1 MKKIITTSLI
11 IVCGSIAF
19 AQNNVGIG
27 TTTPNTSAALDI
39 SSTTKGLLIPR
50 MTTTQ
55 RNAIITPANGL
66 MVFDTNT
73 NGYWYFSNNNWNSFS
88 GSGPLSLPYLGNAN
102 TNNAAFKIINQGY
115 GAAVEGASGS
125 NYGIGTAASS
135 SGIGG
140 WGLYAY
146 VNRNSAIAVNA
157 FSDSGMVFQGTNM
170 YPGNTST
177 VMALANNGL
186 GNTATLQVQNPA
198 NASSALQVATNGIG
212 EGMRVYLTNTANSN
226 SAINIQNSGIGAG
239 LSIKMNNASNGAR
252 GIDIV
257 QSGAGPGVFVTS
269 ASGNAVWGIAGSISA
284 AGVIGDNTLGEA
296 VVGRSRGGSGVGA
309 VVGRC
314 DSSGYGVRGFN
325 TKTGI
330 GVLGQAG
337 MNGGTGVGGRFE
349 NVNAASSNNALEAVT
364 SGTGAAI
371 FIQNMNAGP
380 VSSLAVFKKGNTNVA
395 RIDGTGKAFFNGGT
409 QSSGADVAEV
419 FNVSGDGNTYEPGDV
434 LIISTTTDRT
444 VERSATA
451 YSNLVSGVYATR
463 PGVLLTEEN
472 IDAGLDGQVPMGV
485 IGVIPTKVNTEG
497 GAIKRGDML
506 VTSSAS
512 GVAMKGDP
520 AIIKTGQVIGKALQ
534 DYNNTNATGKIKV
547 LVSIK

>member
-1 MKKIITTSLI
+1 MKKIITTSI
-11 IVCGSIAF
+11 IIIYSCIVF
-19 AQNNVGIG
+19 AQNSVGIG

-39 SSTTKGLLIPR
+39 SSTNKGLLIPR
-50 MTTTQ
+50 MTTAQ
-55 RNAIITPANGL
+55 RTAIATPANGL

-73 NGYWYFSNNNWNSFS
+73 NGYWYFSNNSWNSFS
-88 GSGPLSLPYLGNAN
+88 GSGSLSLPYLGNTN

-115 GAAVEGASGS
+115 GAALEGNSTG
-125 NYGIGTAASS
+125 NYGIGTAAYS

-140 WGLYAY
+140 WGLYAS
-146 VNRNSAIAVNA
+146 VNRNAAIAVNA
-157 FSDSGMVFQGTNM
+157 FSDSGTVFQGTNM

-186 GNTATLQVQNPA
+186 GNTVTLQVQNTA
-198 NASSALQVATNGIG
+198 NAAPALQVATNGIG
-212 EGMRVYLTNTANSN
+212 EGMRIYLTNTNNSG
-226 SAINIQNSGIGAG
+226 SGIDVQNSGIGSG
-239 LSIKMNNASNGAR
+239 LTVKMSNVLNGGR
-252 GIDIV
+252 GIDII
-257 QSGAGPGVFVTS
+257 QSGNGPGLFSTS
-269 ASGNAVWGIAGSISA
+269 VSGNAVWGITSSISA

-296 VVGRSRGGSGVGA
+296 VVGRSRGGIGVGA

-337 MNGGTGVGGRFE
+337 MSGGTGVGGRFE
-349 NVNAASSNNALEAVT
+349 NVNAASSNNALEAIT
-364 SGTGAAI
+364 SGTGAAV
-371 FIQNMNAGP
+371 FIQNNNASA
-380 VSSLAVFKKGNTNVA
+380 VNSLAVFKKGNANVA

-409 QSSGADVAEV
+409 QNSGADVAEV
-419 FNVSGDGNTYEPGDV
+419 FTVTGDGNTYEPGDV

-451 YSNLVSGVYATR
+451 YSNLVAGVYATR

-472 IDAGLDGQVPMGV
+472 IDASFEGQVPMGV
-485 IGVIPTKVNTEG
+485 IGVIPTKVSTEG
-497 GAIKRGDML
+497 GLIKRGDML
-506 VTSSAS
+506 VTSSS
-512 GVAMKGDP
+512 PGIAMKGDL
-520 AIIKTGQVIGKALQ
+520 ALIKTGQVIGKALQ
-534 DYNNTNATGKIKV
+534 DYNNINATGKIKV